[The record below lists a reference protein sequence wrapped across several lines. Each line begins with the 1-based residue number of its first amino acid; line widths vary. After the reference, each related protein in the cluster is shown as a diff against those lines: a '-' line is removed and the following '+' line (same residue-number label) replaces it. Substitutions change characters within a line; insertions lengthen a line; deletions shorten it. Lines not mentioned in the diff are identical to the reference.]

1 MDDLLEDMDD
11 LLEDMDGLLEETP
24 APMPKGRGRPAASTT
39 KYYSKI

>member
-11 LLEDMDGLLEETP
+11 LLEDMDGLLKETP
-24 APMPKGRGRPAASTT
+24 APMPKGRERPAAFIT